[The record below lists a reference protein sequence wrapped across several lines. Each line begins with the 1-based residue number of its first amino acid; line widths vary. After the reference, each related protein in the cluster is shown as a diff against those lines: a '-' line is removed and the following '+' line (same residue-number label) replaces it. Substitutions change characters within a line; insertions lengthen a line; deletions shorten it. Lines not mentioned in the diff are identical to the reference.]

1 MGAVT
6 ITAGYATRTELQQRL
21 GITTLTSSDEV
32 RIDAAVEAASRAVD
46 AHCAGYADALMF
58 VVNSASSTTRT
69 FYASDSRTVHV
80 DVFTSSGSVVL
91 KADDDDDGTA
101 EITWTSTDYVLEP
114 LNASVLGKPYTTIRA
129 VESRTFPQQR
139 RPGVSLTAVF
149 GYGATVPAP
158 VKEATLIKAA
168 RIYRRADTPEGIAT
182 GEAFGAIRIS
192 SREDPDVLM
201 LLGPYRRAGGQGV
214 VII

>member
-1 MGAVT
+1 MT

-32 RIDAAVEAASRAVD
+32 RIDAAVEAASRAID

-58 VVNSASSTTRT
+58 VLNSSTTSTRT
-69 FYASDSRTVHV
+69 YYAADPYTVVV
-80 DVFTSSGSVVL
+80 DVFTSAGSVVL
-91 KADDDDDGTA
+91 ATDDDDDGTA
-101 EITWTSTDYVLEP
+101 EITWASTDYVLEP
-114 LNASVLGKPYTTIRA
+114 LNAAALGKPFRTIRA
-129 VESRTFPQQR
+129 VESRNFPQGL

-149 GYGATVPAP
+149 GYGTVVPAP

-182 GEAFGAIRIS
+182 GESFGAIRIS

-201 LLGPYRRAGGQGV
+201 LLAPYRRAGGQGV
-214 VII
+214 VIV